1 MSVGCL
7 VIRSAAG
14 EVLRAERV
22 IRPTLEEYLPK
33 EMAEAI
39 HLPELEWQTMSI
51 KRLIN
56 RITAIHRDLFIKDQ
70 MSAPVH
76 GPLLDSLA
84 KDGMLNPLLLQ
95 HQWFPMIGN
104 QRLRCAVALGEK
116 FCEENEVTVA
126 RIAYPIWDC
135 IGAWPNR
142 QVQTAFLEIYFEC
155 LSHVFKSRYY
165 AHDVDSTGRQLSS
178 YEQRKESE
186 ELNIQPNPLADW
198 VSNSSPA

>member
-1 MSVGCL
+1 M
-7 VIRSAAG
+7 IRSEAG
-14 EVLRAERV
+14 ETLITERV
-22 IRPTLEEYLPK
+22 VRPTLEEYLPK
-33 EMAEAI
+33 ELAEAI
-39 HLPELEWQTMSI
+39 YLPELEWQTMSI
-51 KRLIN
+51 KQLIN
-56 RITAIHRDLFIKDQ
+56 RITAIHRNLFIKDQ

-95 HQWFPMIGN
+95 NQWFPMIGN

-126 RIAYPIWDC
+126 RVAYPIWDC
-135 IGAWPNR
+135 IGAWPDR

-165 AHDVDSTGRQLSS
+165 SHDVDSTGRQLSS
-178 YEQRKESE
+178 YEQRKESD
-186 ELNIQPNPLADW
+186 ELNMQPNPPADW
-198 VSNSSPA
+198 ISSSSA